1 MRPLRVALAVIAL
14 ALGSASA
21 SAQADL
27 SSWARVLDDGSL
39 SVGGKH
45 VRLQGVSIPPTD
57 RICGQP
63 DMPATCAP
71 RAVLQL
77 IRKVGAEFVRC
88 QDLGRDA
95 GNAMLGRCSV
105 LGEDLGGWM
114 ILNGWAMAGQEAP
127 FEYMQWER
135 LAERRSLGIWGRPV
149 DNVIISP
156 APRPRPA
163 PAPTKP

>member
-1 MRPLRVALAVIAL
+1 MPLFRVVLAAIGL
-14 ALGSASA
+14 ALVSAPA
-21 SAQADL
+21 GADL

-39 SVGGKH
+39 SVGGTH

-57 RICGQP
+57 RLCNQP

-77 IRKVGAEFVRC
+77 VRKVGAEFVRC

-127 FEYMQWER
+127 FEYVQWER
-135 LAERRSLGIWGRPV
+135 LAERRGLGIWGRPV
-149 DNVIISP
+149 DNIIVRP

-163 PAPTKP
+163 PPAKPGS